1 MARFTFFP
9 ENDPKQTLRI
19 RRTFMAY
26 GFYLLAY
33 LILLFAICQELM
45 ELRIYLWFV
54 LITTLTHV
62 VYYLICRSGLN
73 LKLHDPSMTLLQM
86 HVALVNIIVM
96 MYFCDE
102 VRWAFMLMFLVV
114 FLFGIFRLHIWEFLC
129 TVLFAMAG
137 YAVMIGLLVRN
148 KPQINFRHELF
159 EWLVLAGILPFFSL
173 LVGHINTMRR
183 KLKESMLII
192 RQMATHD
199 ELTGVQNR
207 RSLMAALEREK
218 GRTDRDGETFC
229 VCMLD
234 LDHFKGINDTLGHV
248 GGDRVLVNFARLV
261 SEGLRGTDYLARYGG
276 EEFVLVLPGTS
287 LLGAVTVAE
296 QLRGRV
302 ATEEFPEFGPAFR
315 ITVSIGIAE
324 YTSEEDVAQTIDRAD
339 QALYMA
345 KRKGRNRVEHIDS
358 REMAPLSAVGC
369 G

>member
-9 ENDPKQTLRI
+9 EDDPKQTLRI

-33 LILLFAICQELM
+33 LILLFALFQDLI

-54 LITTLTHV
+54 AITTLTHL

-137 YAVMIGLLVRN
+137 YAVMILLLVRS
-148 KPQINFRHELF
+148 KPRINIKHELF

-173 LVGHINTMRR
+173 LVGHINGLRR
-183 KLKESMLII
+183 KLKESLQII
-192 RQMATHD
+192 EQMATHD

-207 RSLMAALEREK
+207 RSLMTALEREK
-218 GRTDRDGETFC
+218 GRSDRDGGSFC

-234 LDHFKGINDTLGHV
+234 LDHFKGINDTLGHL
-248 GGDRVLVNFARLV
+248 GGDRVLTIFARLV
-261 SEGLRGTDYLARYGG
+261 GEGLRSTDYLARYGG
-276 EEFVLVLPGTS
+276 EEFVLVLTGTGLPGA
-287 LLGAVTVAE
+287 LTVAE
-296 QLRGRV
+296 LMRGKV
-302 ATEEFPEFGPAFR
+302 ARAEFPEFGPAFR

-324 YTSEEDVAQTIDRAD
+324 YAPEEEISQTVDRAD
-339 QALYMA
+339 QALYLA
-345 KRKGRNRVEHIDS
+345 KRKGRNRVECIDL
-358 REMAPLSAVGC
+358 RGEAGLPAAGY